1 MRSMVANL
9 ITRCLWFALMKFCKL
24 FLSCSVGTM
33 LGLFVPSASAV
44 INIDLPIG
52 KIFEAVKSV
61 TVAKVTTIQEENR
74 VIDLQTVTTLK
85 GPAVG
90 EIFRV
95 QIVAPP
101 DLIAKVAVGQ
111 PLILMTGDD
120 LGKPVALIH
129 LANTWLLAEMLPT
142 SKVPAWRVIQAHD
155 AKKSFPGTT
164 EDLVKVLGAIPP
176 PKSAPIGNSSR

>member
-1 MRSMVANL
+1 MVAIL
-9 ITRCLWFALMKFCKL
+9 ITRCLWFSLMKFCKL
-24 FLSCSVGTM
+24 FLCCTVGTM
-33 LGLFVPSASAV
+33 LGLFAPSASAV

-111 PLILMTGDD
+111 PLILLTGDD

-142 SKVPAWRVIQAHD
+142 SKIPAWRVIQAHD

-164 EDLVKVLGAIPP
+164 EDLVKVLEAIPP
-176 PKSAPIGNSSR
+176 PKSAPAGNPSR

>member
-1 MRSMVANL
+1 MVGA
-9 ITRCLWFALMKFCKL
+9 F
-24 FLSCSVGTM
+24 
-33 LGLFVPSASAV
+33 LGLFSPSASAV

-95 QIVAPP
+95 QIVAPA

-129 LANTWLLAEMLPT
+129 
-142 SKVPAWRVIQAHD
+142 
-155 AKKSFPGTT
+155 
-164 EDLVKVLGAIPP
+164 
-176 PKSAPIGNSSR
+176 